1 MPNNTFLSPKVF
13 ANAGLKL
20 LKNKLVMAKLCDSE
34 GVDKEFK
41 AGVGGTVYVKRPP
54 EFVIRNGATASA
66 QDVTEGEVAVSI
78 DQQKGVD
85 VQFTSQEETLNVDK
99 LLESK
104 VLDAA
109 MTTIATA
116 VDSSLIA
123 RINEFHNW
131 VGTPGQAVDSP
142 ADFFKAPQRLDEMAV
157 PMNDR
162 NGIFTPEDGYG
173 IAGNLLTNAALQG
186 DVANSA
192 LKKAKIPVIGNVDAY
207 ITQTIPSL
215 TIGSRNATAAV
226 DGAGQNVTYLA
237 VKSTYTQTL
246 NIDAVGNAKTVA
258 AGEVF
263 TIAGVY
269 AVNPRTKAAMPYL
282 QQFTVITGG
291 TSAASGTA
299 ADQDLALTIS
309 PPIITSGAF
318 QNVSA
323 APADDAVVTFLGTAA
338 ATYRPGAVF
347 HKTAIKLVSAKLVM
361 PYSGEADYATDPDT
375 GLTVRYWRYS
385 DGATDTHNHRWDVF
399 YGTVNADRRLGT
411 RISGT
416 A

>member
-1 MPNNTFLSPKVF
+1 MANAFLSPKVF

-20 LKNKLVMAKLCDSE
+20 LKNNLVMAKLCDSE
-34 GVDKEFK
+34 GVDKTFK

-54 EFVIRNGATASA
+54 EFIIRTGATASA
-66 QDVTEGEVAVSI
+66 QDVTEGEVAVVI
-78 DQQKGVD
+78 DKQAGVD
-85 VQFTSQEETLNVDK
+85 VQFTSQEETLNVDA
-99 LLESK
+99 LLKSK
-104 VLDAA
+104 VLDASMA
-109 MTTIATA
+109 QIASY
-116 VDSSLIA
+116 VDGELIA
-123 RINEFHNW
+123 RVNEFHNW
-131 VGTPGQAVDSP
+131 VGTPGVTIDSP

-162 NGIFTPEDGYG
+162 NAILTPADGYG
-173 IAGNLLTNAALQG
+173 IAGSLLANAAMQG
-186 DVANSA
+186 DIARSA
-192 LKKAKIPVIGNVDAY
+192 LAKAKVPLMGNIDSY

-215 TIGSRNATAAV
+215 TCGTRTNAAV
-226 DGAGQNVTYLA
+226 DGASQNVTYA
-237 VKSTYTQTL
+237 NVKSTYTQTL
-246 NIDAVGNAKTVA
+246 NIDGVGNATTVV

-263 TIAGVY
+263 TIAGVN
-269 AVNPRTKAAMPYL
+269 AVNPRTKADLGYL

-291 TSAASGTA
+291 TSVASGTA
-299 ADQDLALTIS
+299 TAQDLALTIS
-309 PPIITSGAF
+309 PPIITSGAYK
-318 QNVSA
+318 NVTA
-323 APADDAVVTFLGTAA
+323 APADDAVVTWLGTAST
-338 ATYRPGAVF
+338 TYRANAAF

-399 YGTVNADRRLGT
+399 FGTVNADRRLGT